1 VDGIYFGIV
10 LDLKYHVGY
19 PENSAILMQLVA
31 PIKTVDSITM
41 VIAVDSVEV

>member
-10 LDLKYHVGY
+10 LDLKY
-19 PENSAILMQLVA
+19 PEKPAIFMQLVA
-31 PIKTVDSITM
+31 PITAVDSISM